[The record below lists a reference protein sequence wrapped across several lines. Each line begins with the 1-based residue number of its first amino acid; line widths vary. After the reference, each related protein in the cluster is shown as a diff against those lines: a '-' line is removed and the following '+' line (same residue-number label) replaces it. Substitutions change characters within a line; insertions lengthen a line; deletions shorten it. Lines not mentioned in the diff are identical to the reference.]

1 MTHVVGS
8 KGQVVIPRQIRDKLD
23 LRPGTEVDFELLKD
37 AVAVIPVGREGSL
50 KGAFAGQGLL
60 SALAEDRAL
69 EPR

>member
-8 KGQVVIPRQIRDKLD
+8 KGQVVIARRIRDKLD
-23 LRPGTEVDFELLKD
+23 LRPGPEVDFELLKD

-50 KGAFAGQGLL
+50 KGALAGQGLL
-60 SALAEDRAL
+60 SALTEVRVL